1 MDIRERV
8 LHVAELKGIKI
19 SELERRL
26 SLSRSYFRNTKSVS
40 ADAIARL
47 LVAFPDIS
55 ADWLLTGQGE
65 MLRQPS
71 EQSEPS
77 EPSAWSSFISLIADE
92 VRRRMRDE

>member
-65 MLRQPS
+65 MLRS
-71 EQSEPS
+71 EQPS
-77 EPSAWSSFISLIADE
+77 EPSAWDSFISLVTDE